1 MTFQILKKKNKI
13 FYKITIGSFALIITS
28 FSLFNDP
35 LSRIVSSFE
44 KYLAIMPQEKVYVHT
59 DRPTYAAGETIWLKS
74 YLTSGPYHI
83 PSTLSFTIYVELINS
98 GEGII
103 GRHQLFSPD
112 GLASGHFTLPDS
124 LPSGNYLLRAYTNWM
139 RNSGEDY
146 FFHKQLKISNH
157 PDSTLEETLQNDA
170 IDIQFFPEGGSLVN
184 GVLSRVAFKAV
195 GSDGLGKWVKG
206 EILEDEKVIAE
217 FESNQFGMGVI
228 GLIPEEGRHYKAR
241 LDTTGEEVILPD
253 PSESGIA
260 MAVANSPNS
269 SDILVKIQASDSF
282 SSVPVYLVAQT
293 RGIVCATSQ
302 ADLSNK
308 VAFIKIP
315 KNEFPSGI
323 TQITLVDEKGN
334 SLAERLVFI
343 DHEDQIQVS
352 IKPDKKSYAPR
363 DSVHLVIEAKDKAGL
378 PVIANF
384 SVSVVDGSQID
395 LDQNRETI
403 LSNLLITSELKGT
416 IESPGYYFNPD
427 NQDRH
432 EALDLLMLTQGW
444 RKFTIK
450 EAWEGNIPKP
460 EYRVEK
466 GLTIRGKLEGKNQQA
481 IPEGTVSY
489 LSLFPLPESKI
500 VATSENGSFEFHDLI
515 FFDSTN
521 LVLQGKPKKG
531 KVKAT
536 VLLDNNYSSPQAPK
550 NFTLNSNKKNILERA
565 FQTESELRRNS
576 NRAFDLDDSDF
587 ILEGI
592 EVKGKKV
599 EPNYTGSKIYGE
611 GTIKIQVAGN
621 PGLENQQHI
630 LDLVRGRV
638 AGVQVSG
645 SGNEWKVLIQGMGS
659 INSGTD
665 PLIMIDDIP
674 IDIKSLIMIPVQ
686 EIESYTVWKGAD
698 TAIFGS
704 RGANGAIG
712 FYTKKRVEGTNT
724 VSKEARIPNVKGYQV
739 QKEFYSPK
747 YNPKNLTNPKPDRRA
762 TLFWDPYVQT
772 DSAGKA
778 SVSFYNHDIETVIYG
793 ELEGL
798 SRNGEP
804 GFGRF
809 TYQIEK

>member
-1 MTFQILKKKNKI
+1 MIKSPAYCILA
-13 FYKITIGSFALIITS
+13 ALVICFHLSLTPYHNPLNRII
-28 FSLFNDP
+28 
-35 LSRIVSSFE
+35 SSFE
-44 KYLAIMPQEKVYVHT
+44 KYLAILPQEKVYLHT
-59 DRPTYAAGETIWLKS
+59 DRSYYAAGETIWFKS
-74 YLTSGPYHI
+74 YLTSGPYHL
-83 PSTLSFTIYVELINS
+83 PSTLSYTIYVELIS
-98 GEGII
+98 SEGVISH
-103 GRHQLFSPD
+103 RHQIFSHE
-112 GLASGHFTLPDS
+112 GFASGHFTLPDP

-139 RNSGEDY
+139 RNSGEEY
-146 FFHKQLKISNH
+146 FFHKQVKIFN
-157 PDSTLEETLQNDA
+157 TEEALLAEKQHDNN
-170 IDIQFFPEGGSLVN
+170 IDLQFFPEGGFLIN
-184 GVLSRVAFKAV
+184 GIMNRVGFKAV
-195 GSDGLGKWVKG
+195 GSDGFGKFVKG
-206 EILEDEKVIAE
+206 KILEDEKVIAE
-217 FESNQFGMGVI
+217 FESNQLGMGVI

-260 MAVANSPNS
+260 MAVTNSPNS
-269 SDILVKIQASDSF
+269 SDILVKIQASESF
-282 SSVPVYLVAQT
+282 SSEPVYLLAQS

-315 KNEFPSGI
+315 NKEFPSGI
-323 TQITLVDEKGN
+323 AQITLVDEKGFP
-334 SLAERLVFI
+334 LAERLVFI

-352 IKPDKKSYAPR
+352 IKPNKKSYAPR
-363 DSVHLVIEAKDKAGL
+363 DSVHIAIEAKDKAGI
-378 PVIANF
+378 PIIANF
-384 SVSVVDGSQID
+384 SLSVVDGSQID
-395 LDQNRETI
+395 MDQNGETI
-403 LSNLLITSELKGT
+403 KSNLLITSELKGT

-444 RKFTIK
+444 RKFTTK

-460 EYRVEK
+460 EYRAEK

-489 LSLFPLPESKI
+489 LSLYPIPESKT

-521 LVLQGKPKKG
+521 LVLQGQPKKG
-531 KVKAT
+531 KANGT
-536 VLLDNNYSSPQAPK
+536 VLLDNSYSSPQAPK
-550 NFTLNSNKKNILERA
+550 NFTLNSPNNPLLERV

-587 ILEGI
+587 ILEGV
-592 EVKGKKV
+592 EVKGKQM
-599 EPNYTGSKIYGE
+599 EPNYTGPKIYGE

-621 PGLENQQHI
+621 PGLENQQHV
-630 LDLVRGRV
+630 LELVRGRV

-645 SGNEWKVLIQGMGS
+645 SGNEWKVLIQGVGS

-665 PLIMIDDIP
+665 PLIMIDDTP
-674 IDIKSLIMIPVQ
+674 MDIKSLIMIPVQ

-712 FYTKKRVEGTNT
+712 FYTKKGIEGTNT
-724 VSKEARIPNVKGYQV
+724 ATKETGIPKVKGYQV

-747 YNPKNLTNPKPDRRA
+747 HTSKNIVNPKPDRRA
-762 TLFWDPYVQT
+762 TLFWAPYVQT

-793 ELEGL
+793 ELQGL
-798 SRNGEP
+798 SRNGKP
-804 GFGRF
+804 GYGSF
-809 TYQIEK
+809 TYLIEK